1 MHSHICIRML
11 HKNVENSLSLSR
23 QCNSSSKRMEYDR
36 KKEGKIDIDCK
47 LAASIRI
54 FMVVIILTR
63 LPILCFFHI
72 C

>member
-1 MHSHICIRML
+1 MH
-11 HKNVENSLSLSR
+11 VEDSLSLSR

-36 KKEGKIDIDCK
+36 KKEGKIDIDCT
-47 LAASIRI
+47 LVTSSIRT

-63 LPILCFFHI
+63 LPILCFFQI